1 MECRPKHLLAHS
13 DVVVLVDGGGNEDRK
28 AVHGVEDAGYLGLLG
43 LGGGGELDATDPEGG
58 DLVAKDGKERI
69 DEKKEASEASTGR
82 GG

>member
-1 MECRPKHLLAHS
+1 
-13 DVVVLVDGGGNEDRK
+13 
-28 AVHGVEDAGYLGLLG
+28 VEDAGYLGLLG